1 MNNIFKLNLCE
12 IQPSQ
17 LYISQ
22 IKLNDVLSAIN
33 PDDSKS
39 LEPIPIKELDGEF
52 VSTDG
57 HTRGV
62 AWLLSGITNVDVEW
76 EDEDL
81 DWEAYRICVQW
92 CKDESITSISDLKER
107 IVSHEEYEVLWLRR
121 CRIMQEDL
129 GRKRIVN

>member
-1 MNNIFKLNLCE
+1 MN
-12 IQPSQ
+12 S
-17 LYISQ
+17 
-22 IKLNDVLSAIN
+22 
-33 PDDSKS
+33 DDSKS
-39 LEPIPIKELDGEF
+39 LEPIPIKKLDGEL

-62 AWLLSGITNVDVEW
+62 AWLLSGVEYIDFEW

-92 CKDESITSISDLKER
+92 CKDENLTSISDLKER
-107 IVSHEEYEVLWLRR
+107 IIGHKDYEVLWLER

-129 GRKRIVN
+129 DRKRSKLTK